1 MNTEKLAKDDTL
13 KYQFLCLDRPQNLSV
28 ASLNQLL
35 KGKGVLEN
43 QGQAFSQAATSGIN
57 EIYLIA
63 HALIETGNGQS
74 QLAKGAN
81 IVNNYVTT
89 KSATKYHNVFGIVL
103 LTLIHYTMVL
113 IMLSKLV
120 GIQYLKRLLVVLNL

>member
-43 QGQAFSQAATSGIN
+43 QVKHSV
-57 EIYLIA
+57 
-63 HALIETGNGQS
+63 
-74 QLAKGAN
+74 K
-81 IVNNYVTT
+81 
-89 KSATKYHNVFGIVL
+89 L
-103 LTLIHYTMVL
+103 L
-113 IMLSKLV
+113 
-120 GIQYLKRLLVVLNL
+120 LLQVSMKFT

>member
-1 MNTEKLAKDDTL
+1 MLRSPAKSFC
-13 KYQFLCLDRPQNLSV
+13 K
-28 ASLNQLL
+28 SLNQLL

-43 QGQAFSQAATSGIN
+43 QGQAFSQAAATSGIN

-81 IVNNYVTT
+81 IVNNMLQL
-89 KSATKYHNVFGIVL
+89 KVL
-103 LTLIHYTMVL
+103 QNI
-113 IMLSKLV
+113 IMYLV
-120 GIQYLKRLLVVLNL
+120 

>member
-43 QGQAFSQAATSGIN
+43 QRSSI
-57 EIYLIA
+57 
-63 HALIETGNGQS
+63 QS
-74 QLAKGAN
+74 SCCYFRYQ
-81 IVNNYVTT
+81 
-89 KSATKYHNVFGIVL
+89 
-103 LTLIHYTMVL
+103 
-113 IMLSKLV
+113 
-120 GIQYLKRLLVVLNL
+120 